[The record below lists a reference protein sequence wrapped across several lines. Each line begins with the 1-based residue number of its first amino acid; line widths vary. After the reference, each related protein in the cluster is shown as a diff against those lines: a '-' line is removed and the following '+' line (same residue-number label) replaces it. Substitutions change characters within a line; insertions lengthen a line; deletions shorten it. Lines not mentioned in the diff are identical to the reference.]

1 MPLPNAKPDP
11 AGSNVY
17 RQLNSI
23 KLGDLTNEQ
32 FDKVYQNVFLNDM
45 SEDELRRLALVGAAR
60 QSFSASSSGPIPET
74 SVTAFIEATNSGT
87 RYNIFQ
93 PNQGEVW
100 LLGPCSFQVGGG
112 SGSVSVEQWL
122 YAGDNIDGTTRR
134 VLVGNS
140 SSSSSS
146 YSTIYEG
153 GPNMPIHVDSN
164 GYVAVEATGTFTT
177 VSFFLH
183 LIRVR

>member
-60 QSFSASSSGPIPET
+60 QSFSASGSGPIPGTSKIQKAET
-74 SVTAFIEATNSGT
+74 TSSGTRVTAF
-87 RYNIFQ
+87 Q
-93 PNQGEVW
+93 PGVGEVW
-100 LLGPCSFQVGGG
+100 QMFGAVSTSATGL
-112 SGSVSVEQWL
+112 SGTVFVEVLIRERATGNQSEIISTSTTSGTL
-122 YAGDNIDGTTRR
+122 VPATEITHNPIFIDENTEI
-134 VLVGNS
+134 V
-140 SSSSSS
+140 
-146 YSTIYEG
+146 
-153 GPNMPIHVDSN
+153 
-164 GYVAVEATGTFTT
+164 VEASGTFTLMD
-177 VSFFLH
+177 FAIP